1 MKIDFSRKAELLP
14 LILAGAVASGIS
26 FLYYY
31 ALKNPSVMLLWLLY
45 AVDIILFVIS
55 AYHVVA
61 SFEMSRFK
69 TVTFTVVAVVGF
81 FIFCVIVFIALTS
94 DSDFEYTDAMFREV
108 IRIGVFLSPSFILLI
123 PVMWLV
129 AEIIS

>member
-1 MKIDFSRKAELLP
+1 MKIDFSRKAEFLP
-14 LILAGAVASGIS
+14 LILAGAVASAIS

-31 ALKNPSVMLLWLLY
+31 AFKNPSVILLWLLY
-45 AVDIILFVIS
+45 AVDILLFVIS
-55 AYHVVA
+55 AYRVVA
-61 SFEMSRFK
+61 SFDVSRFK
-69 TVTFTVVAVVGF
+69 TVLFTVVTVVGF
-81 FIFCVIVFIALTS
+81 FLFCVVVFIALTS
-94 DSDFEYTDAMFREV
+94 DSDIEYTDAMFREV

>member
-31 ALKNPSVMLLWLLY
+31 ALKNPSVILLWLLY

>member
-31 ALKNPSVMLLWLLY
+31 ALKNPSVILLWLLY

-55 AYHVVA
+55 AYRVVA

-81 FIFCVIVFIALTS
+81 FLFCVIVFIALTS

>member
-55 AYHVVA
+55 AYRVVA
-61 SFEMSRFK
+61 LFEMSRFK